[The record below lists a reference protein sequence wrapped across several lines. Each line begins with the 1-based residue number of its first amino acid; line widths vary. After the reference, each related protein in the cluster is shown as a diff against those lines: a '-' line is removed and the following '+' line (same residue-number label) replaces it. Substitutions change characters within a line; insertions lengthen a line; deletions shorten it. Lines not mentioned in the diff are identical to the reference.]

1 MFVTFEGPEGG
12 GKSTALRSVARA
24 LQEKGHPVTTTRE
37 PGAGPLGQ
45 QIRELLLHGQDLTPE
60 TELFLFLADRANHV
74 ATIIKPALATNH
86 IVLCD
91 RFTDSTLV
99 YQGIARGLDQDLI
112 NEANHFATK
121 GLVPDLTLLFDL
133 PPEIGL
139 SRLRDPDRID
149 KMPLKF
155 HQQVRNGFLELA
167 KTNPR
172 WVILDATKTPQ
183 EIAQDALQAIDK
195 RLSKRPNPS

>member
-1 MFVTFEGPEGG
+1 M
-12 GKSTALRSVARA
+12 
-24 LQEKGHPVTTTRE
+24 
-37 PGAGPLGQ
+37 
-45 QIRELLLHGQDLTPE
+45 
-60 TELFLFLADRANHV
+60 